1 MSLRYVFHTVFLLLG
16 IGLSLLSCGPRE
28 TGEKN
33 VVLFSVNM
41 ESTDSYLDVSALE
54 GDSQIYVYCSG
65 AWTYTL
71 RSYEGAGDRE
81 HWLTLGSPRQDQDNF
96 WSVPIHVTENEGLS
110 SREQEV
116 AFLSGEQVLTVTVRQ
131 GVMDPLLRNHVPG
144 FYGVQGGDV
153 ALVPGRDQSGL
164 FRMGNLMTY
173 RIQEPYSLDVA
184 VLSDIP
190 QLLRVGQCFPL
201 RYKRVH
207 AGLQTV
213 WQPFPT
219 VSVVHL
225 DEQLIWLK
233 AADSEAY
240 FVVER

>member
-1 MSLRYVFHTVFLLLG
+1 MSIRRCFHTVFLLLG
-16 IGLSLLSCGPRE
+16 IGLGILSCGPRE
-28 TGEKN
+28 TPEKD

-41 ESTDSYLDVSALE
+41 ESKDSFLDVSALE
-54 GDSQIYVYCSG
+54 GDTQIYVYCSG

-71 RSYEGAGDRE
+71 REYGNAEDRE
-81 HWLTLGSPRQDQDNF
+81 PWLSLGTPSQGQDNF
-96 WSVPIHVTENEGLS
+96 WSVPLHVKENEGMS
-110 SREQEV
+110 ARQQEV
-116 AFLSGEQVLTVTVRQ
+116 AFLSGDQVLTVTVRQ

-144 FYGVQGGDV
+144 FYGVEGGDV

-164 FRMGNLMTY
+164 FRIGNLMTY

-184 VLSDIP
+184 ALSDIP
-190 QLLRVGQCFPL
+190 QLLRVGQTFPL
-201 RYKRVH
+201 RYKKVH

-219 VSVVHL
+219 VSVVHF

-233 AADSEAY
+233 AMDSAAY
-240 FVVER
+240 FVIER